1 MVFFNNKLLFFIS
14 LLFFLVGLLS
24 DLKITSSPKLR
35 LLYQFIILILFLFFN
50 QQIQIDTRIE
60 KLNEIINHQYLRF
73 FFISFFFLVL
83 VNGFNFIDGV
93 NNLSSLNFLIILL
106 FLFLLSKEHNVLEM
120 NKLIFYLILSLSVFV
135 IFNFFGKNFLG
146 DGAVYGL
153 SFLIGTLVI
162 ELSIIN
168 YSISPY
174 FIANLLLYPAFE
186 NLFSI
191 VRRTLLDK
199 KNYIAD
205 NNHLHQLIF
214 KYFQKKKI
222 IKKKYLLSSF
232 VGIIINFYLSIIYF
246 LGFLDYSDTTHQMY
260 LIIFNIFSY
269 LTIYYLVKKK
279 IDD

>member
-1 MVFFNNKLLFFIS
+1 
-14 LLFFLVGLLS
+14 
-24 DLKITSSPKLR
+24 
-35 LLYQFIILILFLFFN
+35 
-50 QQIQIDTRIE
+50 
-60 KLNEIINHQYLRF
+60 
-73 FFISFFFLVL
+73 
-83 VNGFNFIDGV
+83 
-93 NNLSSLNFLIILL
+93 
-106 FLFLLSKEHNVLEM
+106 M
-120 NKLIFYLILSLSVFV
+120 NKLIFFLILSLSVFV

-146 DGAVYGL
+146 DGAVYGF
-153 SFLIGTLVI
+153 SFLIGALVI

-191 VRRTLLDK
+191 VRRILLDK

-232 VGIIINFYLSIIYF
+232 VGIIINLYLSIIYF
-246 LGFLDYSDTTHQMY
+246 LGFLDYSDTKHQMY

-279 IDD
+279 LDD